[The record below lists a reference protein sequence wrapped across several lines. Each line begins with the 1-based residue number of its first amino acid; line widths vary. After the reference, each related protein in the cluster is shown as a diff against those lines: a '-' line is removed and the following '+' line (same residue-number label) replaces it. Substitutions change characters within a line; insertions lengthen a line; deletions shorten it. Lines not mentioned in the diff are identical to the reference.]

1 MKKLKEEQVEITIP
15 ILCDLRKTKLI
26 CFSDASFANLRDGSS
41 QGGYIIFLLGEDNKY
56 APISWKSKK
65 LKRIIRS
72 TLAAETLALEETLE
86 ASFLLRSFLMEI
98 INISEKEAIP
108 IHCVVDNKSLI
119 ECIYSTKT
127 ITEKRLKIDICVIRE
142 MIERGEI
149 KSVVWRESQLQLADC
164 LTKTGASSNK
174 LLMTL
179 EGRNLIF

>member
-1 MKKLKEEQVEITIP
+1 
-15 ILCDLRKTKLI
+15 
-26 CFSDASFANLRDGSS
+26 
-41 QGGYIIFLLGEDNKY
+41 
-56 APISWKSKK
+56 
-65 LKRIIRS
+65 
-72 TLAAETLALEETLE
+72 
-86 ASFLLRSFLMEI
+86 MEI